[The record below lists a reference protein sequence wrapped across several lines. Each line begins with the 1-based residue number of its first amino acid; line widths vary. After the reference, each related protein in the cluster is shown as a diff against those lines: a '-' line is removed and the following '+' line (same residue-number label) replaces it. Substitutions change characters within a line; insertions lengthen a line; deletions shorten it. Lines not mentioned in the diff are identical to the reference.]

1 MLLSN
6 LLLENSPK
14 NVQKY
19 EPVIGLLIDPISI
32 TGVLYYM
39 LLSIL
44 LLENSPKNV
53 QKYEPVLRFFID
65 PIPITLRHLLFRCL
79 ICITWC
85 YQLYC

>member
-19 EPVIGLLIDPISI
+19 EPVIELLIDPISI
-32 TGVLYYM
+32 TGALYYM

-53 QKYEPVLRFFID
+53 QKYEPVLRSFID
-65 PIPITLRHLLFRCL
+65 PITLRDLLFRCL

>member
-1 MLLSN
+1 MLLSI
-6 LLLENSPK
+6 LLLEKSPK

-19 EPVIGLLIDPISI
+19 EPVLRFFIDPISI
-32 TGVLYYM
+32 TGALYYM